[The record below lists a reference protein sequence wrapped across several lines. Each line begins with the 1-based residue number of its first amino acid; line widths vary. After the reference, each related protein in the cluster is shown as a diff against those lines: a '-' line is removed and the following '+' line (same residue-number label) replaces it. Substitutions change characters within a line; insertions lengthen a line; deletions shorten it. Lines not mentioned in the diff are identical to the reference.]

1 MHTAIA
7 TASRSTTWPTAARIA
22 VPAVAAVAAA
32 LAVIAPFPCALVAA
46 LLLGVVL
53 VRGSVDRA
61 TYFVTFV
68 VYSNLAAVAVRYH
81 SVPGIAANGMIGLL
95 AIPLTYYAIVK
106 REGLVLGGSFPWVTG
121 LACVQLIGALTAREP
136 HWAWDGLQTFF
147 TEGVLLYLLVVNVVR
162 SPECLRGA
170 TWALLAAGCLMGA
183 VPLYQQVTG
192 TFDNEYGGLAQTGG
206 EPGFETGDGE
216 DVQFRLAGTIGE
228 KNRFAQVMLV
238 LLPLA
243 LFQLRAASTPNI
255 LFASLVALG
264 LAGTGAFLAFSRSSI
279 IAMGMVVLFAAW
291 QRHVPRMRVVVTF
304 ALLTCALLL
313 SPQYRMR
320 LASLGELGGLFV
332 AGKHSQADGAIK
344 GRATEMGA
352 AALVFLDHPLVGVG
366 PGQFKYYSREYG
378 ERIGLRALAPERQAH
393 CLPLDVAAENGLLGF
408 ACLFGMLGVLI
419 ARLTHRMNAL
429 ADQPAAQSL
438 VAGYLYM
445 VLTYLTTGLFLHFA
459 YIRYFWLMIGLSDAA
474 LCVTA
479 SQSSPQASSNLSGEE
494 SC

>member
-1 MHTAIA
+1 MQTA
-7 TASRSTTWPTAARIA
+7 TATTPGSTTWPTAARIA
-22 VPAVAAVAAA
+22 VPAVAACAAA
-32 LAVIAPFPCALVAA
+32 LAVIAPLPCALLGAF
-46 LLLGVVL
+46 LLGVAL
-53 VRGSVDRA
+53 LRGSVDRA
-61 TYFVTFV
+61 TYFVMFV

-81 SVPGIAANGMIGLL
+81 SVPGIAANGLIGLL
-95 AIPLTYYAIVK
+95 AIPLAYYAFIR
-106 REGLVLGGSFPWVTG
+106 REGLLLGSSFPWVAG
-121 LACVQLIGALTAREP
+121 LACVQLVGAVSAREP
-136 HWAWDGLQTFF
+136 HWAWEGLQTFL
-147 TEGVLLYLLVVNVVR
+147 TEGVVLYLLVVNVVR
-162 SPECLRGA
+162 TKETLKGA

-192 TFDNEYGGLAQTGG
+192 TFENEYGGLAQTGG
-206 EPGFETGDGE
+206 EPGFETGDGD

-243 LFQLRAASTPNI
+243 LFRVRAASTPSI
-255 LFASLVALG
+255 LLASLLSLG

-279 IAMGMVVLFAAW
+279 IAVGMVVVFAAW
-291 QRHVPRMRVVVTF
+291 QRHVPRMRVVIAFV
-304 ALLTCALLL
+304 LLTCALLL

-320 LASLGELGGLFV
+320 LASLGELGGLFSS
-332 AGKHSQADGAIK
+332 GKHSQADGAMK

-352 AALVFLDHPLVGVG
+352 AALVFVDHPLVGVG

-408 ACLFGMLGVLI
+408 ACLFGMLTLLI

-429 ADQPAAQSL
+429 ADQPGPQSL

-445 VLTYLTTGLFLHFA
+445 LLTYLTTGLFLHFA
-459 YIRYFWLMIGLSDAA
+459 YIRYFWLMVGLSDAA
-474 LCVTA
+474 LHVTA
-479 SQSSPQASSNLSGEE
+479 GPSSCAEDPRQSGEE